1 MGELLELPSE
11 LLTRVLEL
19 LGARDAWRA
28 RGTSRAVRAAVDGIA
43 WNELEVHYN
52 IPGDPDGLYKF
63 VWIMDSTTRLVAG
76 GKLRL
81 APSATVGLVGNL
93 TVTDDGRESVQLASS
108 ARRLLH
114 AWSAACPAPGL
125 RKVRAGL
132 ALRLLGHAAR
142 SPGPAAMLHSVT
154 VSVLDG
160 LFPAA
165 DREERTTALSSLKL
179 DVVFPDAGPH
189 GWAVSASDGAVLRA
203 LLAPHEALR
212 SLRLPGAAVLDRRAL
227 EFLAAAC
234 PRLRRLRC
242 SLAGE
247 AALAGAARLPL
258 NELLVCA
265 CEGPHG
271 AGLAALA
278 AGPPAAPSASSPLR
292 ALRARRRR
300 RRRGRPAGRRAARPA
315 RPRAGPARPRRP
327 PSLEHI
333 HGWLHVRR
341 PRAPPRRP
349 SRGEAAWQLGHL
361 TGIGEGTSGR
371 WPPASPP
378 TLLALRL
385 YSDDQARPAR
395 ARPPRRLL
403 LQRPAQVL
411 WLTAALRECRW
422 PLERLDLC
430 LRPPRPTPAFLP
442 AVRPTRRRQ
451 TGYSWSAGRPPAV
464 RSGGPLRP
472 RRRRRARF
480 PFSFSLYSQRPL
492 EPPCSPPSP
501 PSPAPRR
508 RADHRRAPADAAA
521 AAGPRAALEAL
532 ASESRPVRIRLFEP
546 PRV

>member
-242 SLAGE
+242 SLAE
-247 AALAGAARLPL
+247 RPPSPA
-258 NELLVCA
+258 
-265 CEGPHG
+265 
-271 AGLAALA
+271 
-278 AGPPAAPSASSPLR
+278 PPACPSTSSSS
-292 ALRARRRR
+292 A
-300 RRRGRPAGRRAARPA
+300 PA
-315 RPRAGPARPRRP
+315 RAPRRRPRRP
-327 PSLEHI
+327 RRRPRRPLLREFAPCALFGRDAAAGAAADLPGAARPDPPVLGPALRALAALPSLEHI
-333 HGWLHVRR
+333 HGWLH
-341 PRAPPRRP
+341 
-349 SRGEAAWQLGHL
+349 LGHL
-361 TGIGEGTSGR
+361 TGIGEGDFRAMAAGFPRLRS
-371 WPPASPP
+371 
-378 TLLALRL
+378 LALRL
-385 YSDDQARPAR
+385 YSDD
-395 ARPPRRLL
+395 
-403 LQRPAQVL
+403 QVL

-430 LRPPRPTPAFLP
+430 LHGVQLERWAPPPQFGAAALCGL
-442 AVRPTRRRQ
+442 A
-451 TGYSWSAGRPPAV
+451 AAAA
-464 RSGGPLRP
+464 
-472 RRRRRARF
+472 ARF

-492 EPPCSPPSP
+492 EPPLLAALAAL
-501 PSPAPRR
+501 APRLV
-508 RADHRRAPADAAA
+508 AAQITAAPPADAAA